1 MDWEDEN
8 EGGSP
13 YHTTNFEIFKFD
25 FRNLFWNE
33 VNNSS
38 DNTLFVDH
46 NHSILALMKDFIEFK
61 QDCVYF
67 VDNYKE
73 NYFKK
78 AFECYDMRNFNLKT
92 QVFKLM
98 IQFTQIWLSSL
109 FWIILKL

>member
-1 MDWEDEN
+1 M
-8 EGGSP
+8 
-13 YHTTNFEIFKFD
+13 
-25 FRNLFWNE
+25 
-33 VNNSS
+33 
-38 DNTLFVDH
+38 DH
-46 NHSILALMKDFIEFK
+46 NHSILVLMKDFIEFK

-73 NYFKK
+73 NYFEK

-109 FWIILKL
+109 FWMILKL